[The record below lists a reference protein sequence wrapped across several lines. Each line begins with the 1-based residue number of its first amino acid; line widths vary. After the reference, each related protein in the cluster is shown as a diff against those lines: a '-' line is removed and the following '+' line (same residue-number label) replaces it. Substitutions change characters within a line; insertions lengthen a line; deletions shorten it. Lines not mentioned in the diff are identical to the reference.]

1 MAEDLES
8 LADLCPK
15 CRLIGCNCDS
25 LPTRNEVCSVCR
37 RNKALCI
44 CASHAVY
51 EPVRDEGGE
60 LQLDHDTPT
69 ARIESA
75 VREAM
80 HHYYGRDAQAVRRL
94 VRELANRAYR
104 A

>member
-1 MAEDLES
+1 MADDLEP

-15 CRLIGCNCDS
+15 CRLIGCDCNS
-25 LPTRNEVCSVCR
+25 LPERKEVCVVCHYA
-37 RNKALCI
+37 KCI

-80 HHYYGRDAQAVRRL
+80 HHYYERDAQAVRRL
-94 VRELANRAYR
+94 VRELANKAYR